1 MRGSGRSFY
10 RFDQRGRQ
18 SESGRAP
25 SASVPWL
32 SLTVKGPCACAC
44 ACAHRDEYFRMKV
57 QWKSVSEE
65 QEMRNSLLRGYRSLI
80 GQSVKHRHQQA
91 LLACGRRR

>member
-1 MRGSGRSFY
+1 MTILRSSAL
-10 RFDQRGRQ
+10 G
-18 SESGRAP
+18 GPP
-25 SASVPWL
+25 SPSVPRL
-32 SLTVKGPCACAC
+32 SLTVKGPR

-80 GQSVKHRHQQA
+80 GQSVKDKDQQA
-91 LLACGRRR
+91 FGRANGGAERSTCVLL